1 MLQNK
6 IFYNYLIEIFKTFL
20 LILFGLSL
28 IALTIRAVNFLDL
41 IVENGYP
48 TSIYFSYSFLNLFG
62 LFPKF
67 IPLSFLI
74 AIFLFI
80 YRHIENS
87 EFLILWTSGLKKINL
102 VNLFFNSSL
111 IVLSFYLIFSIYIT
125 PLMLNKSRQ
134 LLANDKYNSI
144 LPTLK
149 TNEFND
155 SFKNLI
161 IFVEEKFE
169 NKVKNI
175 FIQDNGNYLKKLT
188 PNSSKNQITNIIAN
202 EGIVQKKELFLIN
215 GQIISFNKQSK
226 KNQIIKFDQLG
237 INFLDIDTNQIKQ
250 PKIQE
255 TSTNEL
261 FKCVF
266 KNELNNNFCNN
277 ESKKEI
283 IPALNRRLSLPLYI
297 PVISLLCSL
306 LIMKSKKI
314 YYKKSVIFSYCFF
327 LLVVI
332 ELCIKYTGLNY
343 ITQII
348 FLILPFI
355 LSVFLYIFFDFIISN
370 EHSNDMTGI

>member
-80 YRHIENS
+80 YRHLENS

-102 VNLFFNSSL
+102 VNLLFNSSL

-226 KNQIIKFDQLG
+226 KNEIIKFDQLG

-255 TSTNEL
+255 TSTNKL
-261 FKCVF
+261 LKCVF
-266 KNELNNNFCNN
+266 KNEINNNFCNN

-314 YYKKSVIFSYCFF
+314 YYKKSIIFSYCFV
-327 LLVVI
+327 LLVII

-348 FLILPFI
+348 FLIIPFI
-355 LSVFLYIFFDFIISN
+355 LSLFLYIFLSGALSR
-370 EHSNDMTGI
+370 EYKSS

>member
-41 IVENGYP
+41 IVENGYS
-48 TSIYFSYSFLNLFG
+48 TSVYFSYSFLNLFG

-169 NKVKNI
+169 NKVKNV

-226 KNQIIKFDQLG
+226 KNEIIKFDQLG

-255 TSTNEL
+255 TSTNKL

-266 KNELNNNFCNN
+266 KNEINNNFCNN

-283 IPALNRRLSLPLYI
+283 IPVLNRRLSLPLYI

-314 YYKKSVIFSYCFF
+314 YYKKSIIFSYCFV
-327 LLVVI
+327 LLVII

-348 FLILPFI
+348 FLIIPFI
-355 LSVFLYIFFDFIISN
+355 LSLFLYIFLRDAFSK
-370 EHSNDMTGI
+370 EYKSS

>member
-1 MLQNK
+1 MPQNK

-102 VNLFFNSSL
+102 VNLFFYSSL
-111 IVLSFYLIFSIYIT
+111 IVLGFYLIFSIYIT

-226 KNQIIKFDQLG
+226 KNEIIKFDQLN

-255 TSTNEL
+255 TSTNKL

-266 KNELNNNFCNN
+266 KNKLNNNFCNN

-314 YYKKSVIFSYCFF
+314 YYKKSIIFSYCFV
-327 LLVVI
+327 LLVII

-348 FLILPFI
+348 FLIIPFM
-355 LSVFLYIFFDFIISN
+355 LSVFLYIFLNGAFSK
-370 EHSNDMTGI
+370 EYKSP

>member
-226 KNQIIKFDQLG
+226 KNEIIKFDQLG

-255 TSTNEL
+255 TSTNKL

-314 YYKKSVIFSYCFF
+314 YYKKSIIFSYCFV
-327 LLVVI
+327 LLVII

-348 FLILPFI
+348 FLIIPFI
-355 LSVFLYIFFDFIISN
+355 LSVFLYIFLNGTFSK
-370 EHSNDMTGI
+370 EYKSS

>member
-102 VNLFFNSSL
+102 VNLFFKSSL
-111 IVLSFYLIFSIYIT
+111 IVLIFYLIFSIYIT

-226 KNQIIKFDQLG
+226 KNEIIKFDQLG

-283 IPALNRRLSLPLYI
+283 IPILNRRLSLPLYI

-314 YYKKSVIFSYCFF
+314 YYKKSIIFSYCFV
-327 LLVVI
+327 LLVII

-348 FLILPFI
+348 FLIIPFI
-355 LSVFLYIFFDFIISN
+355 LSVFLYIFLNRAFSK
-370 EHSNDMTGI
+370 EYKLS

>member
-102 VNLFFNSSL
+102 VNLLLNSSL

-169 NKVKNI
+169 NKVKNV

-226 KNQIIKFDQLG
+226 KNEIIKFDQLG

-255 TSTNEL
+255 TSTNKL

-266 KNELNNNFCNN
+266 KNEINNNFCNN

-283 IPALNRRLSLPLYI
+283 IPVLNRRLSLPLYI

-314 YYKKSVIFSYCFF
+314 YYKKSIIFSYCFV
-327 LLVVI
+327 LLVII

-348 FLILPFI
+348 FLIIPFI
-355 LSVFLYIFFDFIISN
+355 LSLFLYIFLRDAFSK
-370 EHSNDMTGI
+370 EYKSS

>member
-80 YRHIENS
+80 YRHLENS

-102 VNLFFNSSL
+102 VNLLFNSSL

-169 NKVKNI
+169 NKVKNV

-226 KNQIIKFDQLG
+226 KNEIIKFDQLG

-255 TSTNEL
+255 TSTNKL
-261 FKCVF
+261 LKCVF
-266 KNELNNNFCNN
+266 KNEINNNFCNN

-314 YYKKSVIFSYCFF
+314 YYKKSIIFSYCFV
-327 LLVVI
+327 LLVII

-348 FLILPFI
+348 FLIIPFI
-355 LSVFLYIFFDFIISN
+355 LSLFLYIFLSGALSR
-370 EHSNDMTGI
+370 EYKSS

>member
-226 KNQIIKFDQLG
+226 KNEIIKFDQLG

-255 TSTNEL
+255 TSTNKL

-266 KNELNNNFCNN
+266 TNELNNNFCNN

-314 YYKKSVIFSYCFF
+314 YYKKSIIFSYCFV
-327 LLVVI
+327 LLVII

-348 FLILPFI
+348 FLIIPFI
-355 LSVFLYIFFDFIISN
+355 LSVFLYIFLNGTFSK
-370 EHSNDMTGI
+370 EYKSS

>member
-102 VNLFFNSSL
+102 VNLLLNSSL

-226 KNQIIKFDQLG
+226 KNEIIKFDQLG

-255 TSTNEL
+255 TSTNKL
-261 FKCVF
+261 LKCVF
-266 KNELNNNFCNN
+266 KNEINNNFCNN

-314 YYKKSVIFSYCFF
+314 YYKKSIIFSYCFV
-327 LLVVI
+327 LLVII

-348 FLILPFI
+348 FLIIPFI
-355 LSVFLYIFFDFIISN
+355 LSLFLYIFLSGAFSK
-370 EHSNDMTGI
+370 EYKSS

>member
-226 KNQIIKFDQLG
+226 KNEIIKFDQLG
-237 INFLDIDTNQIKQ
+237 INFSDVDTNQIKQ

-255 TSTNEL
+255 TSTYKL

-283 IPALNRRLSLPLYI
+283 IPILNRRLSLPLYI

-314 YYKKSVIFSYCFF
+314 YYKKSIIFSYCFI
-327 LLVVI
+327 LLVII

-348 FLILPFI
+348 FLIIPFI
-355 LSVFLYIFFDFIISN
+355 LSVFLYIFLNSAFSK
-370 EHSNDMTGI
+370 EYKLS

>member
-80 YRHIENS
+80 YRHLENS

-226 KNQIIKFDQLG
+226 KNEIIKFDQLG

-255 TSTNEL
+255 TSTNKL

-266 KNELNNNFCNN
+266 TNELNNNFCNN

-306 LIMKSKKI
+306 LIIKSKKI
-314 YYKKSVIFSYCFF
+314 YYKKSIIFSYCFV
-327 LLVVI
+327 LLVII

-348 FLILPFI
+348 FLIIPFI
-355 LSVFLYIFFDFIISN
+355 LSVFLYIFLNRAFSR
-370 EHSNDMTGI
+370 EYKLS

>member
-215 GQIISFNKQSK
+215 GQIISFNKQNK
-226 KNQIIKFDQLG
+226 KNEIIKFDQLG

-255 TSTNEL
+255 TSTNKL

-266 KNELNNNFCNN
+266 KNEINNNFCNN

-283 IPALNRRLSLPLYI
+283 IPVLNRRLSLPLYI

-314 YYKKSVIFSYCFF
+314 YYKKSIIFSYCFV
-327 LLVVI
+327 LLVII

-348 FLILPFI
+348 FLIIPFI
-355 LSVFLYIFFDFIISN
+355 LSLFLYIFLRDAFSK
-370 EHSNDMTGI
+370 EYKSS

>member
-102 VNLFFNSSL
+102 VNLLLNSSL

-226 KNQIIKFDQLG
+226 KNEIIKFDQLG

-255 TSTNEL
+255 TSTNKL

-266 KNELNNNFCNN
+266 KNKLNNNFCNN

-314 YYKKSVIFSYCFF
+314 YYKKSIIFSYCFV
-327 LLVVI
+327 LLVII

-348 FLILPFI
+348 FLIIPFI
-355 LSVFLYIFFDFIISN
+355 LSLFLYIFLSGAFSK
-370 EHSNDMTGI
+370 EYKLS